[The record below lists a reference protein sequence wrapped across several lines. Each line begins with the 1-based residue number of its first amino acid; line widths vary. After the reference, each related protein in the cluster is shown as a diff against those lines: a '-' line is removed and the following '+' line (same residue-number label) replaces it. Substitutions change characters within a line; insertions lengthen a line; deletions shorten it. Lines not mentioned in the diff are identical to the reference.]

1 MRTIEE
7 IRLDNLLVLITEQ
20 GSTNNFCEKI
30 GKSYAQ
36 VNQWVN
42 RSIDHKS
49 KKPRSINS
57 LSARNIEDKCN
68 KPAGWMDNVH
78 DETSL
83 FSKIGITLD
92 DMDVEMIHMIK
103 LLTDSTREDKR
114 KLIEII
120 KDELDKKG
128 TKKGKIKE
136 GNKDKLL
143 V

>member
-1 MRTIEE
+1 
-7 IRLDNLLVLITEQ
+7 
-20 GSTNNFCEKI
+20 
-30 GKSYAQ
+30 
-36 VNQWVN
+36 
-42 RSIDHKS
+42 
-49 KKPRSINS
+49 
-57 LSARNIEDKCN
+57 
-68 KPAGWMDNVH
+68 MDNVH

-136 GNKDKLL
+136 GNKDELL